1 MSTLFLTKVPKIYN
15 GEKTAS
21 STNVVGKSGYL
32 SARNWKLD
40 ACLSPCTSIK
50 SKWIKDLNTRPET
63 LKLLQKG
70 AGNTLELIGIS
81 KDFLNKTPAGQQ
93 LRERMNK
100 WNSIKLK
107 SF

>member
-1 MSTLFLTKVPKIYN
+1 MMENRQPLHKCCWKKWLSIYKKV
-15 GEKTAS
+15 
-21 STNVVGKSGYL
+21 
-32 SARNWKLD
+32 KLD
-40 ACLSPCTSIK
+40 PCLSPCTSIN